1 MARNSRHGRWGQCL
15 SERQPNEPKTSR
27 RRKCLTLDQ
36 FPYIRSTPLSQYPHR
51 RCLNSKTRLTCANY
65 NSETLEFRSKATASP
80 NDPAMMLNETAA
92 VMRRSQPRTRTRSR
106 RKTGSAR
113 EDSFASQRLRA
124 PSLCSKFFFNF
135 RLVLGSTPP
144 NQEDPET
151 GNAQAKRTEC
161 ARSITQPRKTKRER
175 QVKGNGRWRVPLL
188 FLGRGQGEGTD
199 EDERTNERI
208 KIWCSVL
215 ARWGKSNYCELNGN

>member
-113 EDSFASQRLRA
+113 EDSFASQRLRR
-124 PSLCSKFFFNF
+124 PRSVPNSSST
-135 RLVLGSTPP
+135 LVSFSVQLLRI
-144 NQEDPET
+144 
-151 GNAQAKRTEC
+151 KK
-161 ARSITQPRKTKRER
+161 QPRNGKGAGDRVRSFNNSAKKDKEGAAGER
-175 QVKGNGRWRVPLL
+175 QRTVEGSPAISGK
-188 FLGRGQGEGTD
+188 GQGRGTD
-199 EDERTNERI
+199 EDEWTNERI

>member
-80 NDPAMMLNETAA
+80 NDPAVMLNETAA
-92 VMRRSQPRTRTRSR
+92 VMQRSQPRTRTRGAEGRGVRPGRLLRISAPPGALALFQILLQLSSRSRFDSTESR
-106 RKTGSAR
+106 RPRNGKRAGDRVRWFNNSAKKDK
-113 EDSFASQRLRA
+113 EGAA
-124 PSLCSKFFFNF
+124 
-135 RLVLGSTPP
+135 G
-144 NQEDPET
+144 
-151 GNAQAKRTEC
+151 
-161 ARSITQPRKTKRER
+161 ER
-175 QVKGNGRWRVPLL
+175 QRTVEGSPAISGKGAGGGD
-188 FLGRGQGEGTD
+188 GRG
-199 EDERTNERI
+199 
-208 KIWCSVL
+208 
-215 ARWGKSNYCELNGN
+215 

>member
-113 EDSFASQRLRA
+113 EDSFASQRLRR
-124 PSLCSKFFFNF
+124 PRSVPNSSSTFVSFSV
-135 RLVLGSTPP
+135 RLHRI
-144 NQEDPET
+144 
-151 GNAQAKRTEC
+151 KK
-161 ARSITQPRKTKRER
+161 TQKRETCR
-175 QVKGNGRWRVPLL
+175 R
-188 FLGRGQGEGTD
+188 RGPSALVQ
-199 EDERTNERI
+199 
-208 KIWCSVL
+208 
-215 ARWGKSNYCELNGN
+215 

>member
-1 MARNSRHGRWGQCL
+1 M
-15 SERQPNEPKTSR
+15 
-27 RRKCLTLDQ
+27 LDQ
-36 FPYIRSTPLSQYPHR
+36 FPYIRSTPLSQYPPR
-51 RCLNSKTRLTCANY
+51 RCLNSKTRLACANY
-65 NSETLEFRSKATASP
+65 NSEKLESRSKAAASP

-113 EDSFASQRLRA
+113 EDSFASQPLRA

-151 GNAQAKRTEC
+151 GKAQGTEC

-199 EDERTNERI
+199 EDE
-208 KIWCSVL
+208 
-215 ARWGKSNYCELNGN
+215 

>member
-80 NDPAMMLNETAA
+80 NDPAVMLNETAA
-92 VMRRSQPRTRTRSR
+92 VMQRSQPRTRTRGAEGR
-106 RKTGSAR
+106 RVRPG
-113 EDSFASQRLRA
+113 RLLLIPAPPA

-151 GNAQAKRTEC
+151 GNAQGTEC
-161 ARSITQPRKTKRER
+161 AGSITQPRKTKRER
-175 QVKGNGRWRVPLL
+175 QVKGNERWRVPLL

-199 EDERTNERI
+199 EGERTNKRI

-215 ARWGKSNYCELNGN
+215 A